1 MQVKVVEK
9 NESGNPVNESMVNV
23 TITETTTVAD
33 VKSQINETIAPGFTE
48 LSFTMDGD
56 LFQDQDLIGS
66 HQAIKYCVR
75 Y

>member
-9 NESGNPVNESMVNV
+9 NESGNPVNESMVDV
-23 TITETTTVAD
+23 TINETTTVAD